1 MTLPEAGKVIDA
13 MQGNPAL
20 LAVIVLQLAT
30 LAVVYFVASAN
41 AERSAAREMALIDAC
56 GAREGTQ

>member
-1 MTLPEAGKVIDA
+1 MSPAAAKVVDA

-41 AERSAAREMALIDAC
+41 AEKTHLREIALIDAC
-56 GAREGTQ
+56 GLREGNE